1 MLRRVVCRERAEGSQ
16 QKDNS
21 EMILIIHPH
30 LTFEFSEYPYDD
42 LPFSKSIRLKRFL
55 LLATK
60 NPVASGG
67 GGGETPKSSL
77 NHKDVYLF
85 IYQAGWRKLN
95 LGWFDVIKG
104 VDIYYIFVLPSLV
117 CRQ

>member
-1 MLRRVVCRERAEGSQ
+1 
-16 QKDNS
+16 
-21 EMILIIHPH
+21 MILIIHPH

-42 LPFSKSIRLKRFL
+42 PPFSKSTRLKRFL

-67 GGGETPKSSL
+67 GGGGVETPKSSL

-85 IYQAGWRKLN
+85 IYLPGWLEEAKSGMVR
-95 LGWFDVIKG
+95 
-104 VDIYYIFVLPSLV
+104 
-117 CRQ
+117 CH